1 MTQTDNSTDSQGGY
15 DVLRASWQVGLV
27 VGLITLALGIVVTL
41 HPSTSLNVIAVLL
54 GVLLLVGGVFHL
66 VRALDHSASGR
77 AWSAVVGL
85 AFIVLGVVLIRH
97 LHLTRALIALFI
109 GVVWI
114 IQGVAEATD
123 GRRPQPPRACLCC
136 GVRPSQPGCRH
147 RGARGSHGLTQDPGR
162 TARHLV
168 HRHRRSAGRRRL
180 LLATRAG
187 PSGLTSWG
195 RPGSLATPGSLRACR
210 RQR

>member
-109 GVVWI
+109 GIVWI
-114 IQGVAEATD
+114 IQGVAE
-123 GRRPQPPRACLCC
+123 L
-136 GVRPSQPGCRH
+136 
-147 RGARGSHGLTQDPGR
+147 LTAADRNRPGR
-162 TARHLV
+162 AFAAVFGLV
-168 HRHRRSAGRRRL
+168 SLAAGIVV
-180 LLATRAG
+180 LAVPA
-187 PSGLTSWG
+187 
-195 RPGSLATPGSLRACR
+195 GSLKTLAVLLGIWFIVIGALQVAGAFYLRHALDHPA
-210 RQR
+210 